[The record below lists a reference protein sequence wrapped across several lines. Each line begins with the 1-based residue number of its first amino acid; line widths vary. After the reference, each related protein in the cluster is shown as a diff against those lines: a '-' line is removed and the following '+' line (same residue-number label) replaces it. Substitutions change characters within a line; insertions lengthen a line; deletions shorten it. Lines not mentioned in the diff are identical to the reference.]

1 MPLVL
6 TMAQRNA
13 DAPRLRRSGKSPR
26 RESGWYK
33 KTMIRIKGRSVS
45 LRGQV
50 LRLVATSVVSCA
62 AVIVSCSERQGGPSG
77 SFKSRPSAPS
87 LRKQHDSN
95 TAHRARRNDLFLSL
109 PTPQPRIGQPLAGLT
124 PLQLGLFG
132 AGKKAFV
139 RSITEEEGLG
149 PAHNLVSCAA
159 CHSNPVG
166 GSGSIS
172 VTMFGRVD
180 ENGFNPLKELGGPL
194 LQGAAIRPEC
204 EEHMPREANVSAER
218 ITTSTLGAG
227 LIEAVAD
234 SSIARLAESS
244 STKITGRVHWVT
256 ALEDAPGSAKRV
268 GRFGWK
274 CQIATVLSFSAA
286 AAANEL
292 GFTNHLLPTE
302 VAPNGNRAL
311 IEKCDSVPDPED
323 RPDSSGF
330 TYVDR
335 VTHFQRYLAAPP
347 QTPRSGMK
355 GEQVFDRI
363 GCAACHVPA
372 WRTADDPSLEAALR
386 HKRFKPYSDFLLHDM
401 GRLGDGIVQGD
412 ATGREFRTT
421 PLWGFRF
428 RFPVLHDGRVS
439 GVTSAERAIRCIEA
453 HDGEAGPSVRAYRE
467 LGKQERN
474 QLIAFLDSL
483 GRVEFDQDGDNDV
496 DLSDWSFFVG
506 CRTRPAEDKYS
517 PDARCRIADIDGD
530 GDVDLVDFAVL
541 QQAFSGSLYGSVMA
555 VP

>member
-1 MPLVL
+1 
-6 TMAQRNA
+6 
-13 DAPRLRRSGKSPR
+13 
-26 RESGWYK
+26 
-33 KTMIRIKGRSVS
+33 MIRIGAGPV
-45 LRGQV
+45 LLHVQM
-50 LRLVATSVVSCA
+50 LRLVATAAVFCA
-62 AVIVSCSERQGGPSG
+62 AVIASCSERQVGPSRSAACG
-77 SFKSRPSAPS
+77 PSAPGLS
-87 LRKQHDSN
+87 ELHFSK
-95 TAHRARRNDLFLSL
+95 TAHPARRNDLFLSL
-109 PTPQPRIGQPLAGLT
+109 PTPQPRIGEPLAGLT
-124 PLQLGLFG
+124 PFQLGLFE
-132 AGKKAFV
+132 AGKEAFV

-159 CHSNPVG
+159 CHGNPVG

-172 VTMFGRVD
+172 VTMFGRAD
-180 ENGFNPLKELGGPL
+180 ENGFDPLKRLGGPL
-194 LQGAAIRPEC
+194 LQGGAIRPEC
-204 EEHMPREANVSAER
+204 AEHMPREANVSAER
-218 ITTSTLGAG
+218 MTTSALGAG
-227 LIEAVAD
+227 LIEAVSD

-244 STKITGRVHWVT
+244 STDITGRVHWVT
-256 ALEDAPGSAKRV
+256 ALEDTPGSAKRV

-274 CQIATVLSFSAA
+274 CQIATVLSFSAVA
-286 AAANEL
+286 ARNEL

-302 VAPNGNRAL
+302 SAPNGNRSL

-323 RPDSSGF
+323 RPDSAGF

-355 GEQVFDRI
+355 GERVFDRI
-363 GCAACHVPA
+363 GCAACHVA
-372 WRTADDPSLEAALR
+372 TLRTADDPSLEAALR
-386 HKRFKPYSDFLLHDM
+386 HKPFKPYSDFLLHDM

-428 RFPVLHDGRVS
+428 RFPVMHDGRVS

-453 HDGEAGPSVRAYRE
+453 HDGEARPSVRAYRE

-496 DLSDWSFFVG
+496 DLHDWSFFVG
-506 CRTRPAEDKYS
+506 CSTRPAEGKYS
-517 PDARCRIADIDGD
+517 PDDRCRMADIDGD

-541 QQAFSGSLYGSVMA
+541 QQAFTGSLYGSVMA